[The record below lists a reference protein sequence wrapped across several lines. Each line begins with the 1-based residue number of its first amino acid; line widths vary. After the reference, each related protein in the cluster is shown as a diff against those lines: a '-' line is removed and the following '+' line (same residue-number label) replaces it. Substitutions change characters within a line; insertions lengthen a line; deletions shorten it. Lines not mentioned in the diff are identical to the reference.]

1 MVIFISSL
9 MVVATNQSFIFMKT
23 TLSAMI
29 DLDRL
34 VHGVGSTCDFRL
46 LGPWLDG
53 HEAEERRPL
62 SVMRSF
68 VHMLIMVGYLKMVF
82 DWFQSSLADSTY
94 QFINSSAKR

>member
-68 VHMLIMVGYLKMVF
+68 VHMLIMVGYLMIF

-94 QFINSSAKR
+94 QFIDSSAKR